1 MMVQQQRISG
11 IQKVEQTKS
20 ADSLDVRYEKKI
32 KNVFM
37 FPDISK

>member
-1 MMVQQQRISG
+1 MVQQQWISG

-32 KNVFM
+32 MNVFM